1 VERDLPE
8 SRTLEPTTVAANDDE
23 HERTYSGFLVV
34 VAIAVVH
41 VAGVLIGLATGGVL
55 GDWVA
60 AALIILIA
68 TVTALYSLGKWT
80 TAPSVLGFVVVLGIF
95 ATFGL
100 VG

>member
-1 VERDLPE
+1 MFLVWYVLWDRAACRSGSVLRNPCNPFTLPRIRVHIVERALPE
-8 SRTLEPTTVAANDDE
+8 SRTLEPTTMAANDDE

-60 AALIILIA
+60 AA
-68 TVTALYSLGKWT
+68 
-80 TAPSVLGFVVVLGIF
+80 
-95 ATFGL
+95 
-100 VG
+100 